1 MNMTHRITPSA
12 VTIRLRGPALLAI
25 ALLLPCTWG
34 LAQDE
39 DDAEPGPGPARPA
52 AQPAAPAKPA
62 PKLDLRFE
70 PPAIRSVL
78 EGNPTTPKELI
89 RAVETL
95 VDLRRPELAKPFLKQ
110 LLDTKPDAK
119 TLIALAGEFGSASF
133 LKFAHNPDL
142 APEGAQLADAVL
154 SAAEAA
160 RTEPAMLVKLVTQ
173 LSAADRNTREDA
185 IVGLFKAQQAAVV
198 PLVRALMD
206 PARAREQQAVRSMLV
221 RLGGYAVPPL
231 VAMLESR
238 DPTAKLRAAE
248 VLGRLRA
255 KEAVPGLLV
264 PAVSSTSSPELK
276 AAARAALNEILG
288 RVPSDTEA
296 IELLRHDARAA
307 LQKVKFERADTA
319 LSVERW
325 RWDDKLIQSVLVQLP
340 PADAA
345 ALDAARLAGDAYM
358 LQADAETGRLFI
370 LAQLTAAKLLSG
382 LDHPLAKGEATVFA
396 QIAAFGPDAVEAA
409 LATALAEG
417 QFTAATGAVE
427 ILADIGREDM
437 LYRSGPALSPLAEAA
452 RSNDRRLRFA
462 ATDAILQLK
471 PTRPFAGAAAIPQNL
486 AFFAGTSGFRRAIV
500 GHARREPGQQ
510 VVSLL
515 SALDYEADGVTS
527 AREFFNLASQSPDYE
542 LGFIHVSLDQSG
554 ADELLARLAPR
565 SAHGR
570 FADRPDCSDRAL
582 ERCRAGRRGSPCGY
596 GRAADANRV
605 GAEVPDRPHAQA
617 RRSRPGQ
624 FCRAPKPGPGGAP
637 VAGAAHRRQGTTVQP
652 ADGRAGR
659 GAGFVRA
666 GPDPACGTGAGQ
678 FAQRRGT
685 IGPGRHGQSHG
696 AAHRRAAGRGDGLRA
711 KRAPAPGPADHR
723 ADPGA
728 ISPLQRQS
736 HPGPR
741 DAAGTGVAA
750 GHDRTT
756 PARGRAGNPAL
767 TVLGRPLPPAS

>member
-1 MNMTHRITPSA
+1 MNMTHRITSPA
-12 VTIRLRGPALLAI
+12 VTLRLRGPALLAI
-25 ALLLPCTWG
+25 ALLLLPCTWG

-52 AQPAAPAKPA
+52 AQPAAPAKSA

-110 LLDTKPDAK
+110 LLDAKPDAK

-238 DPTAKLRAAE
+238 EPTAKLRAAE

-255 KEAVPGLLV
+255 KEAIPGLLV

-276 AAARAALNEILG
+276 AAAGAALNEILG
-288 RVPSDTEA
+288 RIPSDTEA

-307 LQKVKFERADTA
+307 LQKVKFERADMA

-325 RWDDKLIQSVLVQLP
+325 RWDDKLIQSVLVQMP

-370 LAQLTAAKLLSG
+370 LAQLTAAKLLGG
-382 LDHPLAKGEATVFA
+382 LDHPLAKGEGTVFA

-437 LYRSGPALSPLAEAA
+437 LYRSGPALSPLADAA

-462 ATDAILQLK
+462 ATDTILQLK

-527 AREFFNLASQSPDYE
+527 AREFFNLTSQSPDYE

-554 ADELLARLAPR
+554 ADELLAHLRHDPRTADLPIGLIAPTER
-565 SAHGR
+565 WNDAERVAAALPAVTAVPPMRTESALKFQIAR
-570 FADRPDCSDRAL
+570 MR
-582 ERCRAGRRGSPCGY
+582 ERAGRDLVSFAERQNQALAALQWL
-596 GRAADANRV
+596 GRLTDNKEQPFNLQTVEPAVARALY
-605 GAEVPDRPHAQA
+605 VPDLTRPAALVLANLPSAAAQSA
-617 RRSRPGQ
+617 LVDMASRTVLPIAVRQ
-624 FCRAPKPGPGGAP
+624 AAATAF
-637 VAGAAHRRQGTTVQP
+637 GAAC
-652 ADGRAGR
+652 AS
-659 GAGFVRA
+659 
-666 GPDPACGTGAGQ
+666 TG
-678 FAQRRGT
+678 
-685 IGPGRHGQSHG
+685 SC
-696 AAHRRAAGRGDGLRA
+696 
-711 KRAPAPGPADHR
+711 
-723 ADPGA
+723 
-728 ISPLQRQS
+728 
-736 HPGPR
+736 
-741 DAAGTGVAA
+741 
-750 GHDRTT
+750 
-756 PARGRAGNPAL
+756 
-767 TVLGRPLPPAS
+767 